1 MVLTMSSYRS
11 SHKFDIP
18 AGGSGD
24 RKIVQSG
31 GKVDERLDN
40 QVWCEHFDILSILVD
55 LHWPGIFVVIVFAW

>member
-1 MVLTMSSYRS
+1 MSSYRS

-55 LHWPGIFVVIVFAW
+55 LH